1 MAKVVTVDWKPVT
14 PISSWVHKGFYFF
27 QEQSASYK
35 FAVMSKVHDG
45 NNFFLACEIMRNYF
59 KKHGH
64 EVSILRCDAGI
75 VENSES
81 VAKQLAEKFSIRIES
96 AAPECQFQNPSER
109 GIQTMAKG
117 VGAMFCKQNY
127 LSNKTWN
134 LAVLAWIDASNVC
147 PNETSG
153 DYSPEYHLT
162 KVHPNL
168 SRFRFYYG
176 QPVVSVILKKQ
187 QQNFTFSPHGEFGYA
202 VGSASKWNGS
212 TLVYVPS
219 KSKNIIYI

>member
-127 LSNKTWN
+127 L
-134 LAVLAWIDASNVC
+134 
-147 PNETSG
+147 
-153 DYSPEYHLT
+153 